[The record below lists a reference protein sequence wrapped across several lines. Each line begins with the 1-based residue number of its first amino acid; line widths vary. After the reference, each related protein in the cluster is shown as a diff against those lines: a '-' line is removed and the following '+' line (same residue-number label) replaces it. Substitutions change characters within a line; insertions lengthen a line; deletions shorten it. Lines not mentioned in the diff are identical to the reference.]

1 MWGYAGQ
8 CAATYRINERKIFL
22 LRREDGGAYPRRKA
36 GRQERNVSISFLLAG
51 YLVMKPVL
59 RSLTSRDLSD
69 WTSLAS
75 HPKDCVVSVE
85 AEIGA
90 EDSSETD
97 IVTFQVATPEFL
109 DYTGQ
114 VPSAKFIVLND
125 IDWEAVRKE
134 IGHRC
139 AAAEAANWE
148 ECMRRIGGVWE
159 MHWDRE

>member
-1 MWGYAGQ
+1 MLGG
-8 CAATYRINERKIFL
+8 
-22 LRREDGGAYPRRKA
+22 LRGPHPCLKG
-36 GRQERNVSISFLLAG
+36 VS
-51 YLVMKPVL
+51 MRPVL

-69 WTSLAS
+69 WSSLAS

-109 DYTGQ
+109 EFTGQ
-114 VPSAKFIVLND
+114 TPSNKFIILND
-125 IDWEAVRKE
+125 IDWEDVRRE
-134 IGHRC
+134 IMHRC
-139 AAAEAANWE
+139 AAAEAQDWE
-148 ECMRRIGGVWE
+148 ECIRRIGGVWE

>member
-1 MWGYAGQ
+1 
-8 CAATYRINERKIFL
+8 
-22 LRREDGGAYPRRKA
+22 
-36 GRQERNVSISFLLAG
+36 
-51 YLVMKPVL
+51 MKPVL

-114 VPSAKFIVLND
+114 LPSAKFIVLND

-134 IGHRC
+134 IAHRC
-139 AAAEAANWE
+139 ASAEAANWE

>member
-1 MWGYAGQ
+1 M
-8 CAATYRINERKIFL
+8 R
-22 LRREDGGAYPRRKA
+22 
-36 GRQERNVSISFLLAG
+36 
-51 YLVMKPVL
+51 PVL

-69 WTSLAS
+69 WSSLAS
-75 HPKDCVVSVE
+75 HPKDCTVSVE

-109 DYTGQ
+109 EYSGQ
-114 VPSAKFIVLND
+114 LPSNRFIILND

-134 IGHRC
+134 IAHRC
-139 AAAEAANWE
+139 AAAEAQDWE
-148 ECMRRIGGVWE
+148 ECIRRIGGTWE